1 MNKKIITTSEAP
13 AAIGPYSQAI
23 RIGEFLY
30 TSGQIS
36 LDPNS
41 MELITGNI
49 EVETERVLKNI
60 EAILNADGL
69 KLNNIIKTTV
79 YLTDLSEFGR
89 MNQVYE
95 KFFVENINKSFSIL
109 RLEKIIP
116 AVPLELK
123 NVYSQ
128 IETKIK
134 KSWQDSVKVGLLD
147 HLKQK
152 YRYSYDIKNL

>member
-1 MNKKIITTSEAP
+1 MNKKIITTPEAP
-13 AAIGPYSQAI
+13 SAIGPYSQAI

-95 KFFVENINKSFSIL
+95 KFFVENK
-109 RLEKIIP
+109 P
-116 AVPLELK
+116 ARACVQVAVLPK
-123 NVYSQ
+123 NA
-128 IETKIK
+128 
-134 KSWQDSVKVGLLD
+134 KVEID
-147 HLKQK
+147 AIAHL
-152 YRYSYDIKNL
+152 